1 MRGQRERSG
10 SLFSYVSIEERIPA
24 SHPLRQ
30 IRKLA
35 DQALDRLN
43 PTFCELYAVEGR
55 PSVPPEQLLLASLLQ
70 AFYGIR
76 SERLLLEQLNY
87 NLLFRWFVG
96 LSPDDPIWHP
106 TTFTKNRE
114 RLLNE
119 QIMERFLEKLM
130 AAPEVKP
137 LLSDEHFS
145 VDGTLLQAW
154 ASHASLERIDG
165 QDDPLPPP
173 SGPGEGFGQPKNG
186 KQRAKGDFRGIKLS
200 NSTHRSTTDPDALLA
215 RKSNAHPAQPS
226 YRGHVLMDNRHARIL
241 DFKVTQAVDTGGRDA
256 AKDMAAVIPGA
267 SQKTIGAD
275 KNCDTNRSY
284 GMRESKPQGET
295 PNYDSSLRTGAMG
308 LLRSIRQC
316 RAIENSWHWVRD
328 VVVRKMP
335 TATGRTTVPYGAME
349 SGRSPRASP
358 PWLTTSRGCSGCW
371 DGGSSRRQQAP
382 RNDSSETL
390 DAMGLSGSQVSG
402 RYRCSE
408 QGLLTLALNL
418 RQMHGSQ

>member
-24 SHPLRQ
+24 SHPLRR

-43 PTFCELYAVEGR
+43 PTFCELYASEGR

-119 QIMERFLEKLM
+119 QIMGRFLEKLM
-130 AAPEVKP
+130 GAPEVKP

-154 ASHASLERIDG
+154 ASHSSLERIDG
-165 QDDPLPPP
+165 EDDPPPPP
-173 SGPGEGFGQPKNG
+173 SGPGKGFGAPKPGRKQP
-186 KQRAKGDFRGIKLS
+186 QGDFRGIKLS
-200 NSTHRSTTDPDALLA
+200 NKTHRSSVNPDALLC
-215 RKSNAHPAQPS
+215 RKSKAHPALPS
-226 YRGHVLMDNRHARIL
+226 YRGHVLMDNRHALIVDYRI
-241 DFKVTQAVDTGGRDA
+241 TQAVGTGERDA
-256 AKDMAAVIPGA
+256 AKT
-267 SQKTIGAD
+267 K
-275 KNCDTNRSY
+275 
-284 GMRESKPQGET
+284 
-295 PNYDSSLRTGAMG
+295 SSPK
-308 LLRSIRQC
+308 
-316 RAIENSWHWVRD
+316 E
-328 VVVRKMP
+328 
-335 TATGRTTVPYGAME
+335 
-349 SGRSPRASP
+349 
-358 PWLTTSRGCSGCW
+358 
-371 DGGSSRRQQAP
+371 
-382 RNDSSETL
+382 
-390 DAMGLSGSQVSG
+390 
-402 RYRCSE
+402 
-408 QGLLTLALNL
+408 
-418 RQMHGSQ
+418 